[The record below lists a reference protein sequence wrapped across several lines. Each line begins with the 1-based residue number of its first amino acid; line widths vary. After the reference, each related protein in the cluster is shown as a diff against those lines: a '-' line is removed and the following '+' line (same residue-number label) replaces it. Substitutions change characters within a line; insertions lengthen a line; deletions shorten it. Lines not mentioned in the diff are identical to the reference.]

1 MLARSGATYFRTV
14 ALTSHMSI
22 IINVTVS
29 FFAALVLHE
38 LGHYVAARMCG
49 VPIKQA
55 GFGWGPK
62 LFGIKLS
69 SVDCQVRLLPVGAY
83 VQMDMVALQ
92 RRPLLQQLLVL
103 GAGIGVNL
111 VLCVLTWGSLFGA
124 FNLALAIGNLI
135 PVYQLD
141 GWKSGMVICR
151 KLFGRPSPLNEW
163 ILTLGGGAI
172 GLAVLVRAFLNI

>member
-1 MLARSGATYFRTV
+1 
-14 ALTSHMSI
+14 MSI
-22 IINVTVS
+22 LAVNVIVS
-29 FFAALVLHE
+29 FVAALVLHE
-38 LGHYVAARMCG
+38 LGHYIAARVCG

-62 LFGIKLS
+62 IFGVKVN
-69 SVDCQVRLLPVGAY
+69 SVDCQIRLLPVGAY
-83 VQMDMVALQ
+83 VQMDIGALQ
-92 RRPLLQQLLVL
+92 RRPLRQQLFVL

-111 VLCVLTWGSLFGA
+111 VLCVLAWGSLFGA

-151 KLFGRPSPLNEW
+151 RMFGRPSPVVEW
-163 ILTLGGGAI
+163 MLTLSGGAM
-172 GLAVLVRAFLNI
+172 GLAVLVRAFSNI

>member
-1 MLARSGATYFRTV
+1 M
-14 ALTSHMSI
+14 
-22 IINVTVS
+22 S
-29 FFAALVLHE
+29 FFAVNAIVSFIVALVLHE
-38 LGHYVAARMCG
+38 LGHYFAARMCG

-62 LFGIKLS
+62 IFGVKVS
-69 SVDCQVRLLPVGAY
+69 TVDCQLRLFPVGAY
-83 VQMDMVALQ
+83 VQMDMGALQ
-92 RRPLLQQLLVL
+92 RRPLLQQLFVL

-124 FNLALAIGNLI
+124 FNLALALGNLI

-151 KLFGRPSPLNEW
+151 KIFGRPSPLVEW
-163 ILTLGGGAI
+163 MFTLGGGAI
-172 GLAVLVRAFLNI
+172 GLAVLVRAFLNV

>member
-1 MLARSGATYFRTV
+1 
-14 ALTSHMSI
+14 
-22 IINVTVS
+22 
-29 FFAALVLHE
+29 
-38 LGHYVAARMCG
+38 
-49 VPIKQA
+49 
-55 GFGWGPK
+55 
-62 LFGIKLS
+62 
-69 SVDCQVRLLPVGAY
+69 
-83 VQMDMVALQ
+83 MDITALQ
-92 RRPLLQQLLVL
+92 RRPLLQQLFVL

>member
-1 MLARSGATYFRTV
+1 MNVFL
-14 ALTSHMSI
+14 
-22 IINVTVS
+22 INFIVS

-38 LGHYVAARMCG
+38 LGHCVAARLCA

-62 LFGIKLS
+62 LFGVRFSK
-69 SVDCQVRLLPVGAY
+69 VDCQLRLLPVGAY

-92 RRPLLQQLLVL
+92 LRPLFQQLFVL
-103 GAGIGVNL
+103 GAGVGVNL
-111 VLCVLTWGSLFGA
+111 LLCALTWGSLFSA
-124 FNLALAIGNLI
+124 LNLALAIGNLI

-151 KLFGRPSPLNEW
+151 RMFGRPSPLVEW
-163 ILTLGGGAI
+163 MLTLGGGTI
-172 GLAVLVRAFLNI
+172 GLAVLVRAFLNF